1 MYARP
6 TTTDTDTTNIG
17 ELITIFFEH
26 FMEMYGDADIASV
39 ATAAVINDLMADEPA
54 EEILEVA

>member
-6 TTTDTDTTNIG
+6 NTTDTSSIG
-17 ELITIFFEH
+17 ELISIFYQH

-39 ATAAVINDLMADEPA
+39 ATAAVINDLLADEPA
-54 EEILEVA
+54 EAELEVA

>member
-6 TTTDTDTTNIG
+6 DTTSTSSIG
-17 ELITIFFEH
+17 ELISIFYQH

-39 ATAAVINDLMADEPA
+39 ATAAVINDLLADEPA
-54 EEILEVA
+54 EAELEVA